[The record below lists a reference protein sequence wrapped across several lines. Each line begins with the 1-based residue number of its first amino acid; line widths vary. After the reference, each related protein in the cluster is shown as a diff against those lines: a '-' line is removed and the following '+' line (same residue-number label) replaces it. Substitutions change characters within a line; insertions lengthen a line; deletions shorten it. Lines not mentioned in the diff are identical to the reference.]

1 MLVLWLAFVQ
11 KRRYNGSI
19 IKVKSHYM
27 LRGGEKDCYRGTLR
41 TIQCRKIRTVSSF
54 EFVYWVSYCLDCMN
68 KDLVLREY
76 LAIERTR
83 LANETTLLAYIRTG
97 LYFLVAGSTLG
108 EVIKSSFWQIVG
120 IPLVVIGLLIMLWGA
135 IRYFRLRKAI
145 DASKKNIGNSS
156 AAFIKSVVGQ

>member
-1 MLVLWLAFVQ
+1 
-11 KRRYNGSI
+11 
-19 IKVKSHYM
+19 
-27 LRGGEKDCYRGTLR
+27 
-41 TIQCRKIRTVSSF
+41 
-54 EFVYWVSYCLDCMN
+54 MN

-108 EVIKSSFWQIVG
+108 HLIDSEFWAVAETPLILVG
-120 IPLVVIGLLIMLWGA
+120 LAIMVLGI

-145 DASKKNIGNSS
+145 EASKKNIGNSS
-156 AAFIKSVVGQ
+156 QAFIKSVIDGS